1 MSANVSRRLSAGYC
15 RAASGELISGWSSS
29 IYIQSKITRM
39 QRRVHRPLKQTG
51 FALIELILAI
61 SLTALLAVYAS
72 AQLARQSEETIAEG
86 AAKYISLVSAASQQH
101 VVLNWNAYST
111 NTPVAGVANLLAP
124 TLPELVA
131 AGRLNAGFPT
141 AAGSLPT
148 RQTLRIDV
156 TRTNCPGVG
165 CLITTLVC
173 TTAPVTLGGADVR
186 FDLASTM
193 VDKQVG
199 NGGQSLQNNGAVI
212 RGPALNIANPVGNV
226 EGIVCGSASVDT
238 AMLQQFLVLNEP
250 RDPNFQGPVTIAG
263 ATQINSTA
271 AITGT
276 LSAGGNTSV
285 GACAAIRAATGR
297 AGFGCAG
304 PDDLPAGY
312 AGGVR
317 SVDVVATGNIV
328 ASDNPAAFTGA
339 NGAYAYV
346 GVAGGVAA
354 MRTSGNVAAAG
365 AMTATGAV
373 SGNVL
378 TPSGSFAANTACVAF
393 NEATIGRNLDG
404 SGLVV
409 CQNAVWRSIFN
420 FRTAGDACVVNGE
433 FANSGG
439 LLLLCVNSVYRSM
452 ADIVR
457 SGTPGAACAIAGA
470 TAIDTANN
478 NEMLICRSNL
488 AAGTPRYMRLR
499 DVTQHLAFVSS
510 VEVTDVTL
518 GATGVVT
525 KPACAPAA
533 TQTAFGV
540 IQLIPKIH
548 SSPDGGTAMYAV
560 DNGANWSIFL
570 RNGSNNVLTGTPSAI
585 AVAQV
590 YCYFP

>member
-1 MSANVSRRLSAGYC
+1 MQTGNIPQKRIMAKLAAPKSR
-15 RAASGELISGWSSS
+15 
-29 IYIQSKITRM
+29 
-39 QRRVHRPLKQTG
+39 QTG

-61 SLTALLAVYAS
+61 SITALLAIYSS
-72 AQLARQSEETIAEG
+72 AQIARQTEETIAEG
-86 AAKYISLVSAASQQH
+86 AAKYISLVSAASQQL
-101 VVLNWNAYST
+101 VFANWNAYSAG
-111 NTPVAGVANLLAP
+111 TPAVGVANLLTP

-131 AGRLNAGFPT
+131 TGRLNAGFPT

-148 RQTLRIDV
+148 RQSVRIDV
-156 TRTNCPGVG
+156 TRTNCPGAG
-165 CLITTLVC
+165 CTITTLVC
-173 TTAPVTLGGADVR
+173 TTTPVTLGGANVR

-193 VDKQVG
+193 VDKQTG
-199 NGGQSLQNNGAVI
+199 NGGQALQNDGANI
-212 RGPALNIANPVGNV
+212 RGPALNVPNPLGNM
-226 EGIVCGSASVDT
+226 EGVVCGSAFVDT
-238 AMLQQFLVLNEP
+238 ALLQQFLVLNET
-250 RDPNFQGPVTIAG
+250 RNPNFQGPVTIGG

-276 LSAGGNTSV
+276 LTAGGNTSV

-312 AGGVR
+312 VGGVR

-339 NGAYAYV
+339 NGNFAYV
-346 GVAGGVAA
+346 GVAAGVAA
-354 MRTSGNVAAAG
+354 IRTSGNVAAAG
-365 AMTATGAV
+365 SMTATGNMTATGGV

-409 CQNAVWRSIFN
+409 CQNAVWRSIYN
-420 FRTAGDACVVNGE
+420 FKNAGDACANNGE
-433 FANSGG
+433 YANSGG
-439 LLLLCVNSVYRSM
+439 VLLLCVNSAYRSM

-457 SGTPGAACAIAGA
+457 SGTPGGACILPGA
-470 TAIDTANN
+470 TAIDTASN
-478 NEMLICRSNL
+478 NETLICRANP
-488 AAGTPRYMRLR
+488 AAGTARYMRLR
-499 DVTQHLAFVSS
+499 DITSNLSFVSS
-510 VEVTDVTL
+510 VEVTDMSL
-518 GATGVVT
+518 GASGIVA
-525 KPACAPAA
+525 KPACSPAA

-540 IQLIPKIH
+540 IQLIPKIF
-548 SSPDGGTAMYAV
+548 SSPDGGNAVYAV
-560 DNGANWSIFL
+560 DNGANWSIYL
-570 RNGSNNVLTGTPSAI
+570 RNGNNTVLTGAPSAI